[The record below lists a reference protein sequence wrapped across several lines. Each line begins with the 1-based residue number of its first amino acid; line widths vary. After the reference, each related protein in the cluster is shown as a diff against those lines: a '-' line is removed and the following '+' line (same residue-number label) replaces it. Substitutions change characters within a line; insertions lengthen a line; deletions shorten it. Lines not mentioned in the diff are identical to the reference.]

1 MDYKIKLDNMLN
13 QENGILLE
21 SEAINAGISKYR
33 FLEYVRMNNLER
45 IAPGIYMSEDAL
57 EDGMYILQRRYAQ
70 AIFLMNLLFIC

>member
-45 IAPGIYMSEDAL
+45 IAPGIYMSEDAWKMECIFCK
-57 EDGMYILQRRYAQ
+57 EDMPRLF
-70 AIFLMNLLFIC
+70 FLMNLLFIC

>member
-1 MDYKIKLDNMLN
+1 
-13 QENGILLE
+13 
-21 SEAINAGISKYR
+21 
-33 FLEYVRMNNLER
+33 MNNLER

>member
-45 IAPGIYMSEDAL
+45 IAQGIYMLSLIQITEPT
-57 EDGMYILQRRYAQ
+57 RRRVIAYS
-70 AIFLMNLLFIC
+70 L